1 MKKLF
6 STLLVT
12 LLLSVNA
19 TAGSDGENELSKKNK
34 NKVVKDCFEPLN
46 RATFALNMG
55 IDTVSYTHLTLPTK
69 RIV

>member
-1 MKKLF
+1 MKRLF

-34 NKVVKDCFEPLN
+34 VVLNPKFVVEKVL
-46 RATFALNMG
+46 
-55 IDTVSYTHLTLPTK
+55 
-69 RIV
+69 